1 MRAFILDS
9 NQENFI
15 SVFSHGP
22 ASKFI
27 SYQSR
32 KAQSLARWS
41 MLTKK
46 IALQS
51 DLQFMVA
58 ADQHLVHSLCLSD
71 AFSI

>member
-22 ASKFI
+22 ANKFI

-32 KAQSLARWS
+32 KAQSLAR
-41 MLTKK
+41 
-46 IALQS
+46 
-51 DLQFMVA
+51 
-58 ADQHLVHSLCLSD
+58 
-71 AFSI
+71 